1 MCATH
6 GEYRQVM
13 ARDRLQ
19 RVSAALRVGVTVMLG
34 VAGGAVLGGC
44 GSGTKTVT
52 AAGAPAPTQ
61 STDTTATTSTPRT
74 TATTAPTARTPE
86 QTTTNGGT
94 SSPGATRTAP
104 EPAFTKE
111 APSHSAEGVSAAEAV
126 LRARGYTA
134 NDASAY
140 HSGQALRVLVGTRT
154 GSGDG
159 YGQQVFFFVNGHFL
173 GTDSSQPSATV
184 RVASQ
189 SDTEVTLEYPLY
201 KRSDPLCCP
210 GGGKASV
217 RFQLDNG
224 RLTPLDPIPPAS
236 SKSGLSR
243 Q

>member
-1 MCATH
+1 
-6 GEYRQVM
+6 
-13 ARDRLQ
+13 
-19 RVSAALRVGVTVMLG
+19 MLCL
-34 VAGGAVLGGC
+34 AGGAVLGGC

-52 AAGAPAPTQ
+52 AASAPPPAQ
-61 STDTTATTSTPRT
+61 SAGTTATTRTPT
-74 TATTAPTARTPE
+74 TTKTAPTATTPA

-94 SSPGATRTAP
+94 SSPNATRTAP

-111 APSHSAEGVSAAEAV
+111 APSHSAEGVSGAEAV
-126 LRARGYTA
+126 LQARGYTA

-159 YGQQVFFFVNGHFL
+159 YGQQAFFFVNGHFL

-217 RFQLDNG
+217 RFRLDNG
-224 RLTPLDPIPPAS
+224 RLAPLDPIPPAN

>member
-1 MCATH
+1 
-6 GEYRQVM
+6 
-13 ARDRLQ
+13 
-19 RVSAALRVGVTVMLG
+19 VTLALG
-34 VAGGAVLGGC
+34 VFGGAMLGGC

-52 AAGAPAPTQ
+52 AASSPPATQ
-61 STDTTATTSTPRT
+61 STNSTAKTT
-74 TATTAPTARTPE
+74 TTAPATTPTAPATTPA

-94 SSPGATRTAP
+94 PSPSTTRSAP
-104 EPAFTKE
+104 EPAFTKV
-111 APSHSAEGVSAAEAV
+111 APSQGAEGVSGAEAV
-126 LRARGYTA
+126 LRAKGYTA
-134 NDASAY
+134 NDPSAY

-159 YGQQVFFFVNGHFL
+159 YGQQAFFFVNGHFL

-217 RFQLDNG
+217 RFQLNNG
-224 RLTPLDPIPPAS
+224 KLTPLDPIPPAS